1 MPLGKNPLQLG
12 EPSTHETTL
21 PSRIGV
27 VERDLEESSVIEPGL
42 HNTRFMT
49 RQFTLGRRDEQDLQA
64 RVGGWSLDRLVETR
78 SRGPLNE
85 AIGRVP
91 PIQPEGR
98 QQWLSSQQDE
108 SPVDEEIADKKPGQ
122 NLSQITLNLTHKH
135 I

>member
-91 PIQPEGR
+91 QF
-98 QQWLSSQQDE
+98 
-108 SPVDEEIADKKPGQ
+108 SPKGGNSGSAASRTKVPWMRKLQIKKRVK
-122 NLSQITLNLTHKH
+122 T
-135 I
+135 